1 MSASEER
8 RMRKLPKYIQIIQ
21 FIKDKIGNGEWPIGS
36 KIPSQRTLAKH
47 FEVNRSTV
55 ITALEELMADGLIEG
70 RMGKGTVVTNNTWTL
85 LAKNSAPNWDQ
96 YVTSGIQRPSQK
108 IVQEINK
115 SESNSDLIQL
125 SKGELSKEIFPL
137 TAMKE
142 MMGKVSQNIEA
153 FGYEEPKGYL
163 PLREALSGYLRT
175 LGIQGSSSSILI
187 VSGAL
192 QALQLISMGLL
203 QRGSTVYLDQPSYL
217 YSLHVFQSA
226 GMKLTGVP
234 MDNDGLLPEHIHVA
248 RGERGR
254 AILYTNPCFHNPTGI
269 SMSER
274 RREEILAA
282 SENAQLPIIEDDIYR
297 ELWIDEIP
305 PNPIKTIDK
314 NGHVLY
320 IGSLSKT
327 LSPGLRIGWIVG
339 PESVIDRLSDI
350 KMQTDYGSSSLSQR
364 VAAEWFTSGEYQQH
378 LEQVRSQ
385 LKVRR
390 QLVMSLLETNLKNV
404 ATWNIP
410 KGGFFVWVKILPP
423 LSMKSLYTKALTKGI
438 LLNLGSIYAQ
448 EKGNYIRLSYAYASL
463 EDLQKGIYELGLM
476 IKELASR

>member
-1 MSASEER
+1 
-8 RMRKLPKYIQIIQ
+8 
-21 FIKDKIGNGEWPIGS
+21 
-36 KIPSQRTLAKH
+36 
-47 FEVNRSTV
+47 
-55 ITALEELMADGLIEG
+55 
-70 RMGKGTVVTNNTWTL
+70 
-85 LAKNSAPNWDQ
+85 
-96 YVTSGIQRPSQK
+96 
-108 IVQEINK
+108 
-115 SESNSDLIQL
+115 
-125 SKGELSKEIFPL
+125 
-137 TAMKE
+137 
-142 MMGKVSQNIEA
+142 
-153 FGYEEPKGYL
+153 
-163 PLREALSGYLRT
+163 
-175 LGIQGSSSSILI
+175 
-187 VSGAL
+187 
-192 QALQLISMGLL
+192 
-203 QRGSTVYLDQPSYL
+203 
-217 YSLHVFQSA
+217 
-226 GMKLTGVP
+226 

-269 SMSER
+269 LMSKK

-305 PNPIKTIDK
+305 PDPIKTIDK

-339 PESVIDRLSDI
+339 PEPVIERLSDI

-404 ATWNIP
+404 AAWNMP

-423 LSMKSLYTKALTKGI
+423 LSMKLLYTKALTKGI

-448 EKGNYIRLSYAYASL
+448 EKRELYSL
-463 EDLQKGIYELGLM
+463 IICLCI
-476 IKELASR
+476 S